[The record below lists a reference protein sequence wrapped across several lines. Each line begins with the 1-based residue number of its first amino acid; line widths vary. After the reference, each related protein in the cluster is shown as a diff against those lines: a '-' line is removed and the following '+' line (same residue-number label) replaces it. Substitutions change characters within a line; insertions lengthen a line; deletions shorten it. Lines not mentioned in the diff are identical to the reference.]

1 LDVLFDVR
9 RSMPIVAI
17 ASGVPFKIPRQ
28 FALSLPL
35 RHQIYDGMDRLNPT
49 S

>member
-1 LDVLFDVR
+1 
-9 RSMPIVAI
+9 MPIVAI

-35 RHQIYDGMDRLNPT
+35 RRAILTGQPAKTRAKR
-49 S
+49 